1 MTTRRRLVQGSE
13 DIKQGFFL
21 VLEKRCRL
29 NHKVNRKRVSLVV
42 VVVLV
47 LLRAMAGAGR
57 PLGSAEAWRQDESGE
72 SLVVAMKA
80 KGGWRDE
87 ERRAQGL
94 THHQDGGGRRWPR
107 EQTASQPKCNSPSCR
122 GCECRKKRDGRAPA
136 GWACAGAGA
145 RWLAAPASTECAH

>member
-42 VVVLV
+42 VVVVLVLV

-72 SLVVAMKA
+72 ESY
-80 KGGWRDE
+80 
-87 ERRAQGL
+87 
-94 THHQDGGGRRWPR
+94 
-107 EQTASQPKCNSPSCR
+107 
-122 GCECRKKRDGRAPA
+122 
-136 GWACAGAGA
+136 
-145 RWLAAPASTECAH
+145 